1 MALASAERCTKFVY
15 KHLAPLSGSPIFIAV
30 ISYYSSCIWPILCP
44 IALQKD
50 YETMM
55 KAMVSLQKITTA
67 CSRAKKKKKKRVSG
81 SDGRVYHMLISSSSI
96 CLH

>member
-67 CSRAKKKKKKRVSG
+67 CSQAKKKKKRVSG
-81 SDGRVYHMLISSSSI
+81 SDGRVYHMLISSSI